1 MRAAHRVI
9 LDTDIGTDV
18 DDAMALS
25 QLFGLAEVD
34 LVGITT
40 VYGDTLLRA
49 RLARRLARLA
59 GREVP
64 VHAGRR
70 DPLSGREVWWAGH
83 EGALYEDLE
92 RESIEPTD
100 AVAFLVERVVA
111 NPGEIDV
118 VAIGPLTNV
127 AEAIA
132 ADPRFAGAVRHL
144 WVMGGAFTT
153 DEPEHNFRSD
163 THAAEVVFASGIP
176 MTVTGLEATRQVEI
190 RRDELARIGA
200 AGELGAMLV
209 AEIEQWWRFWNEE
222 WNVPH
227 DPVTVLTMVEPGLF
241 EFSPTGRI
249 EVELNGDDAGRS
261 RFVTGDGSA
270 CIVTGLDGPT
280 VAARVVDAIER
291 AGIAAAVEAAP

>member
-25 QLFGLAEVD
+25 QLFGLTEVD

-49 RLARRLARLA
+49 RLARRLASLA

-70 DPLSGREVWWAGH
+70 DPRSGREVWWAGH
-83 EGALYEDLE
+83 EGALYEGLE
-92 RESIEPTD
+92 RETVEPTD
-100 AVAFLVERVVA
+100 AVAFLVEQVLA
-111 NPGEIDV
+111 SPGEIDV
-118 VAIGPLTNV
+118 VAIGPLTNI
-127 AEAIA
+127 AEAID

-144 WVMGGAFTT
+144 WIMGGAFTT

-200 AGELGAMLV
+200 AGELGAILV

-227 DPVTVLTMVEPGLF
+227 DPVTVLTMVEPELF
-241 EFSPTGRI
+241 EFSEAGRI
-249 EVELNGDDAGRS
+249 EVERDGVGAGRS
-261 RFVTGDGSA
+261 RFVAGGGSA
-270 CIVTGLDGPT
+270 RIVTGLDGST
-280 VAARVVDAIER
+280 VAACIVEAIER
-291 AGIAAAVEAAP
+291 AGATSAVEATP

>member
-25 QLFGLAEVD
+25 QLLGLAEVE

-49 RLARRLARLA
+49 RLARRLAGLA

-83 EGALYEDLE
+83 EGDLYDDLQ
-92 RESIEPTD
+92 RESIEATD
-100 AVAFLVERVVA
+100 AVAFLVETVVA

-127 AEAIA
+127 AEAIV
-132 ADPRFAGAVRHL
+132 ADPRFAAAVRHL
-144 WVMGGAFTT
+144 WIMGGAFTT
-153 DEPEHNFRSD
+153 DEPEHNLLSD

-190 RRDELARIGA
+190 RREELGRIGG
-200 AGELGAMLV
+200 AGELGAILV

-227 DPVTVLTMVEPGLF
+227 DPVAVLTMVEPQLF
-241 EFSPTGRI
+241 EFSRPGRV
-249 EVELNGDDAGRS
+249 EVERDGDGAGRS
-261 RFVTGDGSA
+261 RFVAGEGSA
-270 CIVTGLDGPT
+270 RIVTGLDGPT
-280 VAARVVDAIER
+280 VAARIVGAI
-291 AGIAAAVEAAP
+291 